1 MADKLSWTELRKAL
15 ASRAGASEREA
26 RAFLEALNTHII
38 EGLKQ
43 DKQVKINGIGTFR
56 LQTVAPRESVN
67 VTTGERITIDQYDKI
82 AFSAEAGMKELI
94 EHNTPMKKQNNKK
107 AADEVNPLK
116 KLGEQ
121 ATEIVD
127 ILADMGQ
134 APAEEPKKA
143 PKAKR
148 AKKAK
153 AAAEKVEEPKAEVVT
168 PVEPVEEPAAPVVE
182 EKPAEPIVV
191 ETPAEPVAEEQQ
203 AKLEGSYHFLR
214 DTLICIVVMLMLLLL
229 GYFFLRHQISDW
241 FDALNAPHPVEMGAV
256 VEPKTPEKT
265 AAPATVEMPEV
276 YEEIRYT
283 QFITTEPMHQH
294 SRLAWMAWR
303 YYGNKDFWVYLYD
316 ANKDRI
322 TNPDKIMVGTPIR
335 VPRLTAEQMDT
346 TLPKTRKTLQRL
358 TEQGEAAK
366 LR

>member
-15 ASRAGASEREA
+15 ASRVGANEREA
-26 RAFLEALNTHII
+26 RMFLEALNTQII
-38 EGLKQ
+38 EGLRQ

-56 LQTVAPRESVN
+56 LQTVAARESVN
-67 VTTGERITIDQYDKI
+67 VTTGERITIEQYDKI

-94 EHNTPMKKQNNKK
+94 EHNTPMKKQTNKK
-107 AADEVNPLK
+107 AAEEVNPLK

-143 PKAKR
+143 PKPKR
-148 AKKAK
+148 TRKPKVV
-153 AAAEKVEEPKAEVVT
+153 AEPVVEEQ
-168 PVEPVEEPAAPVVE
+168 PVVEEPAAVVEPVVE
-182 EKPAEPIVV
+182 EKPIVEEKPV
-191 ETPAEPVAEEQQ
+191 VAEAPKAEEKPVKRNTGV
-203 AKLEGSYHFLR
+203 AFAR
-214 DTLICIVVMLMLLLL
+214 DTIICIVVMLMLLLL
-229 GYFFLRHQISDW
+229 GYFFMRHQISDW
-241 FDALNAPHPVEMGAV
+241 FNALNAPHIQDVSEY
-256 VEPKTPEKT
+256 T
-265 AAPATVEMPEV
+265 APAYQEPEAASSAIPMPEV
-276 YEEIRYT
+276 YDDEVHYT
-283 QFITTEPMHQH
+283 KWITTEKMHED

-316 ANKDRI
+316 ANKDHI
-322 TNPDKIMVGTPIR
+322 VNPDKIKVGTPIR

-346 TLPKTRKTLQRL
+346 NRADTRRILQRL